1 MSATYAGH
9 RRLDG
14 DHFHPEAAED
24 PAAQR
29 RMRGWL
35 ERIDYTAFACSRE
48 VVAKVIGGATAASFQ
63 ALALATAH
71 ARAAWVAE
79 AFGMT
84 GVGGGVDGAG
94 VKRLAELRAAFE
106 ELSEAYEAARRMV
119 ERGYLALESAP
130 AG

>member
-9 RRLDG
+9 KRLDD

-29 RMRGWL
+29 RIRGWL
-35 ERIDYTAFACSRE
+35 EQIDYTAFACSRE
-48 VVAKVIGGATAASFQ
+48 VVGKAIGGATPASFQ

-79 AFGMT
+79 AFRAS

-94 VKRLAELRAAFE
+94 VKRLAELREAFE
-106 ELSEAYEAARRMV
+106 ELSRAYEAVRRMV
-119 ERGYLALESAP
+119 ERGYLSLDAAAP
-130 AG
+130 A